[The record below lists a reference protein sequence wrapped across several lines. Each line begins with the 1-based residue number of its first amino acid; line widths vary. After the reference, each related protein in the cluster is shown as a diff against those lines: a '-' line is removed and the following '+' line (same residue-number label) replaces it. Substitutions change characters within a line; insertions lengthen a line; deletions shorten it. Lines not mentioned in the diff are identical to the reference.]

1 MAERRMFARSIIGG
15 ARFLRMPATSR
26 LLYYDLG
33 MAADDDGCV
42 EAFAVMRMTGATEDD
57 LNVVVIKGFVRL
69 LNEDLVAY
77 ITDWQANN
85 QIRKDRYHEG
95 RYKDLIGCKCDV
107 KLLPDNQ
114 VTTEWQPNGK
124 QMGDDLATEVR
135 LGKSRLD
142 ESRLVEST
150 EADKPPAPARKK
162 YGSFGWVKLTEDE
175 HSRLVAELG
184 EQEAKRC
191 IDYVDEAAQ
200 SNGNRNKWRDWNLV
214 IRRCHRDG
222 WGFSKSTPARGGT
235 PIPDYG
241 GAEKWSL

>member
-1 MAERRMFARSIIGG
+1 
-15 ARFLRMPATSR
+15 
-26 LLYYDLG
+26 
-33 MAADDDGCV
+33 
-42 EAFAVMRMTGATEDD
+42 
-57 LNVVVIKGFVRL
+57 
-69 LNEDLVAY
+69 
-77 ITDWQANN
+77 
-85 QIRKDRYHEG
+85 
-95 RYKDLIGCKCDV
+95 
-107 KLLPDNQ
+107 
-114 VTTEWQPNGK
+114 
-124 QMGDDLATEVR
+124 MGDNLATEVR
-135 LGKSRLD
+135 LGKSSID
-142 ESRLVEST
+142 KGSIGESK
-150 EADKPPAPARKK
+150 AGKPPAPARKK

-222 WGFSKSTPARGGT
+222 WGLSKSTPARGGT